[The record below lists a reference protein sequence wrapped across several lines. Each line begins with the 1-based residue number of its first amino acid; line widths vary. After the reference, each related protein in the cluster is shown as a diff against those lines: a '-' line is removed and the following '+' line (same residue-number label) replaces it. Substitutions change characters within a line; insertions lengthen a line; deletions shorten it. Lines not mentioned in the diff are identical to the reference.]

1 MQNHPAG
8 GAYHALA
15 MAKSKTIY
23 VCQSCGAISPKWAGQ
38 CSDCQ
43 QWNTLVERV
52 QQGTS
57 VTARHA
63 GIAPN
68 TKVQQL
74 QEVDINETVRFST
87 GSQELDR
94 VLGGGLVAG
103 SVTLLGG
110 DPGIGKSTLLT
121 QYTAKLNL
129 QLPVLYTSGEE
140 SVQQIALRGRRLGR
154 DTEKLNVMAENHLE
168 PILKAAQSSACKVLV
183 VDSIQ
188 TLYTDALESAP
199 GGVSQIREC
208 AARLVRFAKQSQCA
222 VILVGH
228 VTKEGALAGP
238 RVLEHMVDTVLYF
251 EGDPS
256 SSYRLIRSIKN
267 RFGAI
272 NEIGVFAMLEQG
284 LLDVSNPSAMFIS
297 RQNTAASGSIVLVTQ
312 EGTRP
317 LLVEIQALV
326 DQSALAN
333 PRRLCVGLE
342 HNRLA
347 MLLAILHRHAGLFLN
362 DQDVFANVVGGI
374 KLSETASDLPL
385 ALAIVSSLLNK
396 PINGKLAA
404 FGELGLTG
412 EIRPVQGGQGRIKEA
427 QKLGFKAVI
436 LPEANMPKTAARKKI
451 ERDIKLIP
459 MKHIQTALAF
469 LKEG

>member
-1 MQNHPAG
+1 
-8 GAYHALA
+8 

-23 VCQSCGAISPKWAGQ
+23 ICQSCGAVSPKWAGQ
-38 CSDCQ
+38 CAECKE
-43 QWNTLVERV
+43 WNTLLEKV

-57 VTARHA
+57 LTARHA
-63 GIAPN
+63 GMAPN
-68 TKVQQL
+68 S
-74 QEVDINETVRFST
+74 EVHKLKDINLEDAVRFST
-87 GSQELDR
+87 GSQELNR

-103 SVTLLGG
+103 SVILLGG

-121 QYTAKLNL
+121 QYTATLNR

-140 SVQQIALRGRRLGR
+140 SAQQIALRAQRLGG
-154 DTEKLNVMAENHLE
+154 DTKNLKVMAENRLE
-168 PILKAAQSSACKVLV
+168 PVLAAAQSSACKVLV

-188 TLYTDALESAP
+188 TVYTDALESAP

-208 AARLVRFAKQSQCA
+208 AARLVRFAKQTQCA

-228 VTKEGALAGP
+228 VTKEGSLAGP

-251 EGDPS
+251 EGDTS

-284 LLDVSNPSAMFIS
+284 LLDVSNPSAMFVT
-297 RQNTAASGSIVLVTQ
+297 RYNAETPGSVVLATQ

-317 LLVEIQALV
+317 LLVEVQALV
-326 DQSALAN
+326 DQSVLGN

-342 HNRLA
+342 QNRLA
-347 MLLAILHRHAGLFLN
+347 MLLAVLHRHAGLFLN
-362 DQDVFANVVGGI
+362 DQDVFTNVVGGI
-374 KLSETASDLPL
+374 KISETASDMALV
-385 ALAIVSSLLNK
+385 LAIISSLLNK
-396 PINGKLAA
+396 PINCKLAA

-412 EIRPVQGGQGRIKEA
+412 EIRPVQGGQARIREA
-427 QKLGFKAVI
+427 EKLGFDVVV
-436 LPEANMPKTAARKKI
+436 LPQANMPKQGKRESADQK
-451 ERDIKLIP
+451 IKLIP
-459 MKHIQTALAF
+459 MKHIQQAISYIQEL
-469 LKEG
+469 

>member
-1 MQNHPAG
+1 
-8 GAYHALA
+8 
-15 MAKSKTIY
+15 MAKSKTVY
-23 VCQSCGAISPKWAGQ
+23 VCQSCGAVAPKWAGQ
-38 CSDCQ
+38 CGECKE
-43 QWNTLVERV
+43 WNTLIEKIE
-52 QQGTS
+52 QGTT
-57 VTARHA
+57 VAARHA
-63 GIAPN
+63 GVAPN
-68 TKVQQL
+68 SRVQQL
-74 QEVDINETVRFST
+74 KDINLDEAIRFTT
-87 GSQELDR
+87 GSKELDR

-103 SVTLLGG
+103 SVILLGG

-121 QYTAKLNL
+121 QYTAILNR

-140 SVQQIALRGRRLGR
+140 SAQQIALRAHRLGG
-154 DTEKLNVMAENHLE
+154 DTAQLAVMAENRLE
-168 PILKAAQSSACKVLV
+168 PILAAAQSSRCKVLV

-188 TLYTDALESAP
+188 TVYTDALESAP

-208 AARLVRFAKQSQCA
+208 AARLVRFAKQTQCA

-228 VTKEGALAGP
+228 VTKEGSLAGP

-251 EGDPS
+251 EGDTS

-284 LLDVSNPSAMFIS
+284 LLDVNNPSAMFVT
-297 RQNTAASGSIVLVTQ
+297 RYNAETAGSIVLATQ

-317 LLVEIQALV
+317 LLVEVQALV
-326 DQSALAN
+326 DQSVLGN

-342 HNRLA
+342 QNRLA

-374 KLSETASDLPL
+374 KISETASDLAL
-385 ALAIVSSLLNK
+385 VLAIVSSLLNK
-396 PINGKLAA
+396 AINCKLAA

-412 EIRPVQGGQGRIKEA
+412 EIRPVQGGQARIKEA
-427 QKLGFKAVI
+427 EKLGFDAVI
-436 LPEANMPKTAARKKI
+436 LPQANMPKQNRQKKAEQNI
-451 ERDIKLIP
+451 ELIP
-459 MKHIQTALAF
+459 MSNIQQAINYLQE
-469 LKEG
+469 L

>member
-1 MQNHPAG
+1 MQTQTSNS
-8 GAYHALA
+8 LNTSLL
-15 MAKSKTIY
+15 AKSKTVYI
-23 VCQSCGAISPKWAGQ
+23 CQSCGAGSPKWAGQ
-38 CSDCQ
+38 CGECSE
-43 QWNTLVERV
+43 WNTLVEKIKP
-52 QQGTS
+52 GTS

-63 GIAPN
+63 GVAPN
-68 TKVQQL
+68 SKVQVL
-74 QEVDINETVRFST
+74 KDIDIDSTARYST
-87 GSQELDR
+87 GSKELDR
-94 VLGGGLVAG
+94 VLGGGLVMG
-103 SVTLLGG
+103 SVVLLGG

-121 QYTAKLNL
+121 QYTASLNQRL
-129 QLPVLYTSGEE
+129 SVLYTSGEE
-140 SVQQIALRGRRLGR
+140 SAQQIALRAQRLGGR
-154 DTEKLNVMAENHLE
+154 TNELAVMAENRLE
-168 PILKAAQSSACKVLV
+168 AILSAAQSTQCQVLV

-188 TLYTDALESAP
+188 TMYTDALESAP

-208 AARLVRFAKQSQCA
+208 AARLVRYAKQTQCA
-222 VILVGH
+222 VIMVGH

-284 LLDVSNPSAMFIS
+284 LLDVNNPSAMFVT
-297 RQNTAASGSIVLVTQ
+297 RYQADTPGSVVLATQ

-317 LLVEIQALV
+317 LLVEVQALV
-326 DQSALAN
+326 DQSVLGN

-342 HNRLA
+342 LNRLA
-347 MLLAILHRHAGLFLN
+347 MILAILHRHGGLFLN

-374 KLSETASDLPL
+374 KVSETAADIPL

-396 PINGKLAA
+396 PINCKLVA

-412 EIRPVQGGQGRIKEA
+412 EIRPVQGGQARIGEA
-427 QKLGFKAVI
+427 QKLGFDAVI
-436 LPEANMPKTAARKKI
+436 LPEANMPKPADRDKI
-451 ERDIKLIP
+451 ASEIRLLP
-459 MKHIQTALAF
+459 MKHIQQL
-469 LKEG
+469 LDYLQS